1 MPLYKDCVVEVI
13 KDKFVDKKYII
24 NIRNSHGYGHGDGN
38 TNYNKKIF
46 FTLLKQLSQLGTSGG
61 MFSGL
66 TVSKDFNSAFFY
78 ANHNCCS
85 LREFLKNN
93 IYINGHGSG
102 YSFDN
107 EYISSNNNHCNI
119 SYDQAVFMSDSLSK
133 QICLLENMGYG
144 FYCFL
149 LDNIYVIDN
158 HLFVYLG
165 IEHIVSIT
173 SNNSGNSGNL
183 DGKGKSREKIIR
195 FMTPYPEK
203 TAIMNNINGSY
214 DYNNN
219 LFICPEIKFIKNIP
233 CSILYSSTYYHL
245 ASFIIYCM
253 FNKNICFKD
262 EELIRGEELVSDV
275 HVLSSI
281 KNTKLYWFLI
291 RCIDNNPS
299 KRILLWI

>member
-1 MPLYKDCVVEVI
+1 M
-13 KDKFVDKKYII
+13 
-24 NIRNSHGYGHGDGN
+24 
-38 TNYNKKIF
+38 
-46 FTLLKQLSQLGTSGG
+46 KQLSQLGTSGG

-66 TVSKDFNSAFFY
+66 TVNKDFHSAFFY

-119 SYDQAVFMSDSLSK
+119 SYDQAVFMTDSLSK

-165 IEHIVSIT
+165 IEHLVSIT
-173 SNNSGNSGNL
+173 SGNSGDSGGN
-183 DGKGKSREKIIR
+183 GKSREKIIR

-203 TAIMNNINGSY
+203 TTIM
-214 DYNNN
+214 NNN

-233 CSILYSSTYYHL
+233 CDILYSSTYYHL

-262 EELIRGEELVSDV
+262 EELIRDEELVRDREL
-275 HVLSSI
+275 LSSI